1 MQSYAKSLKNNKDTG
16 TSRTK
21 NKLFQEFKKPLS
33 EPLTLLINLTSA
45 EGKFPAILKM
55 VK

>member
-1 MQSYAKSLKNNKDTG
+1 MQSYTKSLKNNKDTG
-16 TSRTK
+16 TTRMK

-33 EPLTLLINLTSA
+33 EPLTLLINLASA
-45 EGKFPAILKM
+45 EGKFLAILKM